1 MMKGKFHVYLY
12 KGGYIILMKQLL
24 VIAAIVLTG
33 IATVALTEQKG
44 SLRKMYSKPTSL
56 WPAPSIDPGQPW
68 KELEALPLPDSGSI
82 AALNDPLVLLGKTLF
97 FDPRLSASNQIS
109 CSSCHDPDLSWAD
122 GRSVALGH
130 DHQQGK
136 RNTPSLLNIARM
148 ETFFWDGRARSLQQQ
163 AINPISEPHE
173 MAQDLTK
180 LIPKIRAIKGYH
192 QLFKNAYDSEE
203 ISMEGILDAIA
214 AFEETIVSRPNRFDK
229 FVRGEYNSLTDEE
242 IEGLHLFRTKAQCMN
257 CHYGPDFSDQQ
268 FHALGFYDS
277 TDHKEDPGRF
287 AVTKKKEDLGR
298 FRTPSLRDVM
308 RTGPWMHDGRYNEM
322 EDVINLFNDGGAGP
336 RIKKL
341 NLTAA
346 ERKSLQA
353 FLHAITT
360 APFKVQRPELPK

>member
-1 MMKGKFHVYLY
+1 
-12 KGGYIILMKQLL
+12 MKQLL

-33 IATVALTEQKG
+33 IVTVALTEQKG
-44 SLRKMYSKPTSL
+44 SLRKMYSKPIHL
-56 WPAPSIDPGQPW
+56 WPAPAIEPGVPW
-68 KELEALPLPDSGSI
+68 KELEALPIADSTSI
-82 AALNDPLVLLGKTLF
+82 AELNDPLVVLGKTLF

-122 GRSVALGH
+122 GRAVALGH

-136 RNTPSLLNIARM
+136 RNTPSLLNISRM

-173 MAQDLTK
+173 MAQDLTR

-192 QLFKNAYDSEE
+192 QLFKEAYDSEE

-214 AFEETIVSRPNRFDK
+214 AFEETIVSSPNRFDN
-229 FVRGEYNSLTDEE
+229 FVRGQYNSLSDEE
-242 IEGLHLFRTKAQCMN
+242 IEGLHLFRTKARCMN

-268 FHALGFYDS
+268 FHALWFFDLS
-277 TDHKEDPGRF
+277 DQKKDPGRF
-287 AVTKKKEDLGR
+287 AVTKKQEDLGR

-322 EDVINLFNDGGAGP
+322 QDVIHLFNEAGAGP

-341 NLTAA
+341 NLTEK

-353 FLHAITT
+353 FLQAITA

>member
-1 MMKGKFHVYLY
+1 
-12 KGGYIILMKQLL
+12 MKQLL

-44 SLRKMYSKPTSL
+44 SLRRMYSKPTSL
-56 WPAPSIDPGQPW
+56 WPAPGIDPGVQW
-68 KELEALPLPDSGSI
+68 KELEALPLHDSGSI
-82 AALNDPLVLLGKTLF
+82 EALNDPMVLLGKTLF

-122 GRSVALGH
+122 GRAVALGH

-192 QLFKNAYDSEE
+192 QLFRNAYDSEE

-214 AFEETIVSRPNRFDK
+214 AFEETIVSRPSRFDK
-229 FVRGEYNSLTDEE
+229 FVRGAYQSLTDEE
-242 IEGLHLFRTKAQCMN
+242 IEGLHLFRTKARCMN

-268 FHALGFYDS
+268 FHTLGFSDS
-277 TDHKEDPGRF
+277 SDHQEDPGRY
-287 AVTKKKEDLGR
+287 AVTKKKVDLGR

-322 EDVINLFNDGGAGP
+322 EDVINLLNDGGTDP
-336 RIKKL
+336 LIQKL
-341 NLTAA
+341 NLTAR
-346 ERKSLQA
+346 ERKSRQA
-353 FLHAITT
+353 FLHAITA